1 MEKLKTSL
9 IITLLLA
16 TALMIAPIYTVKA
29 ETIIW
34 DHPVYSS
41 GVPETS
47 PVLYEG
53 YLYRIEASEI
63 FWYDYANNLEADAM
77 YYTTNPNE
85 WVWTNHFP
93 APGGHSFLR
102 INGADV
108 NWGPF
113 SNGDAGHTYSITYK
127 GKGKPITFR
136 IVDWVDGIYTN
147 NNCHLRVRICI
158 VQGGFTPGYWKNHRL
173 VWPTGYDTNA
183 PLSNYFGPNA
193 PDVTL
198 REALSLKGGRGLDGA
213 KEILARAATAAL
225 LNTAYFDDYYPVS
238 LSDLKAWV
246 TAEFSSGTR
255 DTILS
260 LATQLDN
267 YNNLL

>member
-1 MEKLKTSL
+1 
-9 IITLLLA
+9 
-16 TALMIAPIYTVKA
+16 
-29 ETIIW
+29 
-34 DHPVYSS
+34 
-41 GVPETS
+41 
-47 PVLYEG
+47 
-53 YLYRIEASEI
+53 
-63 FWYDYANNLEADAM
+63 
-77 YYTTNPNE
+77 
-85 WVWTNHFP
+85 
-93 APGGHSFLR
+93 
-102 INGADV
+102 
-108 NWGPF
+108 
-113 SNGDAGHTYSITYK
+113 
-127 GKGKPITFR
+127 
-136 IVDWVDGIYTN
+136 
-147 NNCHLRVRICI
+147 
-158 VQGGFTPGYWKNHRL
+158 
-173 VWPTGYDTNA
+173 
-183 PLSNYFGPNA
+183 LSNYFGPNA